1 MKKYIISIISLF
13 LIYFL
18 HYKNYSYELKKEL
31 LLSSYIKGINLAD
44 AYGIIS
50 IKDNQFYISLKAQTV
65 GLFSIFTKWSQE
77 ISSKGIINYSSIQSE
92 LYKSEDQRGNKKGH
106 MYIKYKNNYPEIIS
120 AQPDPRD
127 DDRRKSIKKELL
139 NNTLDPIIG
148 IISIGLDGACNNN
161 QIVFDGKRKYIL
173 KPNFL
178 GKEEISKDHFYN
190 KAFETIKCAFQIE
203 KVAGYTK
210 KELKKY
216 PKNGIIW
223 FRKEKNNLYFPI
235 KIEISSTWGKF
246 VCLIKERKLNS
257 ESNNM

>member
-1 MKKYIISIISLF
+1 MKKYIITIISFF
-13 LIYFL
+13 LIYLL

-44 AYGIIS
+44 ANGNIN

-77 ISSKGIINYSSIQSE
+77 ISSKGIISYSKIQSE
-92 LYKSEDQRGNKKGH
+92 IYKSEDQRGNKKGH
-106 MYIKYKNNYPEIIS
+106 MHIKYKNNYPEIIS

-139 NNTLDPIIG
+139 NNTLDPVIG
-148 IISIGLDGACNNN
+148 IISIGLDGTCSTNK
-161 QIVFDGKRKYIL
+161 IIFDGKRKYVL
-173 KPNFL
+173 KPSFL
-178 GKEEISKDHFYN
+178 GIEEISKDHFYN
-190 KAFETIKCAFQIE
+190 KAFEATKCAFEID
-203 KVAGYTK
+203 KIAGYTK

-223 FRKEKNNLYFPI
+223 FRQEKNNLYLPI
-235 KIEISSTWGKF
+235 KIEISSSWGNF